1 MIIMPNFD
9 ITLNF
14 YVLGLLFTMAVLA
27 GYLPRSIQLL
37 RKNRK
42 ILKLEEEMVQT
53 HAELLDIQ
61 RENCEM
67 ETRMKDITNPVI
79 AMNSKN
85 PDDQPQAPLPEREV
99 LRRQRPTGTR

>member
-1 MIIMPNFD
+1 MPNFD
-9 ITLNF
+9 ITLNL
-14 YVLGLLFTMAVLA
+14 YVLGLLLIMAVLA
-27 GYLPRSIQLL
+27 GYLPRSHQIL

-61 RENCEM
+61 RENCDLEA
-67 ETRMKDITNPVI
+67 RMKDFTNPVI

-85 PDDQPQAPLPEREV
+85 PDDQSQTPLTGREA
-99 LRRQRPTGTR
+99 LRPQRPTGTR